1 MRKVAHFILVT
12 AAALALAIPAAAQQQ
27 TAQPQADHQAAPPL
41 VQLLQSKGILTAAEV
56 AEISSASSAEEA
68 NARLAQVLVKKG
80 LITQDEVSRTIAPST
95 APSTVS
101 TGNGAPTGG
110 ELVDAAIHVPAKAKS
125 EVPAS
130 SDAYTYGPTSQD
142 GVIPAVAPTRV
153 LPIDI
158 PKQAGM
164 IPDIKLGSGANMK
177 LYGFFKASAVE
188 QTASSGGAQF
198 ADQDFPLPLLQ
209 GDTGPN
215 GNPYFLIKARS
226 FRIGSQFEW
235 VPQNSDL
242 VITGKLETDFEG
254 DYTSVNNRSISAAR
268 SNQLSLRLA
277 YVRLDKHVGGIPVYA
292 EFGQDWSLAGSSTLP
307 NIFETTGLMVG
318 YGDVY
323 ERIPQ
328 FKAGA
333 QLGSGR
339 LKFEP
344 DFAIVWP
351 VSADSS
357 LVQLQRTGT
366 GDLAGAA
373 SNTPGVEGRLVFQY
387 VLNPNWQGV
396 APAQLIFSGHHS
408 TNREVV
414 TEAAAATTGPVNITT
429 NGGSS
434 GLPNTLVTG
443 ATGCSVEL
451 PTGGCSIKGFYPRG
465 VAPSDPENMWT
476 AELQLPTPWVTF
488 DTKYYHGTNIRWF
501 FGGLLNADYASP
513 GPGLVEAGSATSI
526 SGQTILFGCA
536 SGAANTPATTC
547 NGPVTVG
554 SLNSIRGQGG
564 FAEMSFPLSRIFHAD
579 PGGRNAGWVFHVLY
593 GTDRAK
599 ASDAR
604 ASEVFPVAIGGNGLV
619 RTDYYTGSLSY
630 KINRWVS
637 FVNEVTYLDTM
648 AATDGSKL
656 FAGQDATKAHAI
668 REEFGTVI
676 TF

>member
-1 MRKVAHFILVT
+1 MRKVTHFILVT
-12 AAALALAIPAAAQQQ
+12 AATLALVVPTAAQQQ
-27 TAQPQADHQAAPPL
+27 TAQQQTDHQAATPPL
-41 VQLLQSKGILTAAEV
+41 IQLLQAKGILTAADV
-56 AEISSASSAEEA
+56 AQISAASSAEEA
-68 NARLAQVLVKKG
+68 NARLAQVLVQKG
-80 LITQDEVSRTIAPST
+80 LITQAEYSQTV

-101 TGNGAPTGG
+101 AGIGAPSGG
-110 ELVDAAIHVPAKAKS
+110 QLMDAAIHIPAKAKPV
-125 EVPAS
+125 VPAS
-130 SDAYTYGPTSQD
+130 SDPYTFGPTSEG

-188 QTASSGGAQF
+188 NTASSGGAQNGV
-198 ADQDFPLPLLQ
+198 QDFPLPLLL
-209 GDTGPN
+209 GDTGPT
-215 GNPYFLIKARS
+215 GDPYFLIKARS

-254 DYTSVNNRSISAAR
+254 DYTTVNNRSISSGR

-328 FKAGA
+328 FKVGA

-351 VSADSS
+351 ISADSS
-357 LVQLQRTGT
+357 LEQIQRTGF
-366 GDLAGAA
+366 GDRAGSE
-373 SNTPGVEGRLVFQY
+373 SNKPGVEGRLVFQY

-396 APAQLIFSGHHS
+396 APAQFIFSAHHS
-408 TNREVV
+408 TNNEIAPAGASA
-414 TEAAAATTGPVNITT
+414 TSEA
-429 NGGSS
+429 GGAS

-443 ATGCSVEL
+443 ATGCSVAL
-451 PTGGCSIKGFYPRG
+451 PTGGCSIKGFYPTG
-465 VAPSDPENMWT
+465 VQLSDPINMWT
-476 AELQLPTPWVTF
+476 AEIQAPTPWVTF
-488 DTKYYHGTNIRWF
+488 DAKYYHGSNLRWF
-501 FGGLLNADYASP
+501 FGGLLNGAYASP
-513 GPGLVEAGSATSI
+513 GPGLITAGDATSF
-526 SGQTILFGCA
+526 SGQTIDFGCV
-536 SGAANTPATTC
+536 SGAGNIPATTC
-547 NGPVTVG
+547 NGPITLG

-579 PGGRNAGWVFHVLY
+579 PGGKNAGWVFHILY

-599 ASDAR
+599 AADSR
-604 ASEVFPVAIGGNGLV
+604 HGGGTD
-619 RTDYYTGSLSY
+619 RTDYDTASLSY
-630 KINRWVS
+630 KINKWVS
-637 FVNEVTYLDTM
+637 FVNEVTYMDTL
-648 AATDGSKL
+648 ASTDDGKL
-656 FAGQDATKAHAI
+656 FRGVPATKSHDI